1 MSLHQ
6 YFPVCASTAIP
17 LLTTIVPLLLHI
29 KVKVTKICKNFS
41 WKFPTIPILAWV
53 HVVQTSRWTV
63 GLEQEVGRRGPH
75 KWELQWYGS
84 WNNKHRGCNWI
95 RDSRI
100 NKAIASRPLKSTRLC
115 ADIACHRTAS
125 AKLLTVI
132 FCSELQLE
140 WLATFNT
147 WERHMKIVST
157 DNHALKHNLSA
168 ERTLDWT
175 FHIRR

>member
-140 WLATFNT
+140 WLAYTPGFPC
-147 WERHMKIVST
+147 K
-157 DNHALKHNLSA
+157 KKNL
-168 ERTLDWT
+168 
-175 FHIRR
+175 